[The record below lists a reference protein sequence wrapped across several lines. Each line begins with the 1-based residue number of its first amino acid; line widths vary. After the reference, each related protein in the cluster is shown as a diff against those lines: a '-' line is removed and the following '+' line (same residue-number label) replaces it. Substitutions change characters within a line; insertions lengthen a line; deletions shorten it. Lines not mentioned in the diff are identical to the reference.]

1 MSTMASKRC
10 YYEVL
15 SVSRS
20 ATEVEIK
27 KSYKKLAVAN
37 HPDRNPD
44 DPEAAERF
52 KEAAEAYEV
61 LSDPGKRQIYDQYGH
76 EGLKGSSRAGGRDPF
91 DIFNSFG
98 DLGDILG
105 GLFGGA
111 RTQRSGPRGRRGN
124 DVRTKVTL
132 TLNEVATGCKKDIQ
146 LSRNEHCS
154 TCKGT
159 GAKPGTSPETCDYCD
174 GQGAVLK
181 SQGFFRMQTTCPAC
195 RGEGKI
201 VRQKCEDCRGSGF
214 ERQKIEETVTIPAG
228 VDDGVQLCVQGEGEP
243 GTPGAPRG
251 DLYVEI
257 HVKKHPMFERH
268 DNHLICHVPIS
279 YTQAALGA
287 EIEIP
292 LLDGK
297 ELLTIP
303 PGTQPGEMFKL
314 KQKGLP
320 ALRSG
325 RLGDLHVEIKLEVP
339 TKLDEEEEQLLR
351 QLAEIE
357 KTTVSPHR
365 KSFFERM
372 KEYVFGEDE

>member
-20 ATEVEIK
+20 ASEVEIK

-44 DPEAAERF
+44 DPQAAERF

-61 LSDPGKRQIYDQYGH
+61 LSDPNKRQIYDQYGH
-76 EGLKGSSRAGGRDPF
+76 EGLKGSARAGGRDPF

-105 GLFGGA
+105 GLFGAG
-111 RTQRSGPRGRRGN
+111 RTHRSGPRGRRGN

-132 TLNEVATGCKKDIQ
+132 TLNEVATGCTKDLQ
-146 LSRNEHCS
+146 LSRNEHCT

-201 VRQKCEDCRGSGF
+201 IRQKCEDCRGSGF

-257 HVKKHPMFERH
+257 QVKKHPMFERH
-268 DNHLICHVPIS
+268 DNHLVCHVPIS
-279 YTQAALGA
+279 YTQAALGS

-292 LLDGK
+292 TLNGK
-297 ELLTIP
+297 EMLTVP
-303 PGTQPGEMFKL
+303 AGTQPGEMFKL

-351 QLAEIE
+351 ELAEIE

-372 KEYVFGEDE
+372 KDYFIGEED

>member
-1 MSTMASKRC
+1 MASKRC
-10 YYEVL
+10 YYEIL
-15 SVSRS
+15 TVSRT
-20 ATEVEIK
+20 ATEAEIK
-27 KSYKKLAVAN
+27 KAYKKLAVAN

-61 LSDPGKRQIYDQYGH
+61 LSDSNKRQIYDRYGH
-76 EGLKGSSRAGGRDPF
+76 DGLRGAARSAGRDQF

-98 DLGDILG
+98 DLGEILG
-105 GLFGGA
+105 DLFGGGRA
-111 RTQRSGPRGRRGN
+111 HRSGPRGRRGN
-124 DVRTKVTL
+124 DLKTSVTL
-132 TLNEVATGCKKDIQ
+132 TLNEVATGCQKDIK

-154 TCKGT
+154 TCHGS

-195 RGEGKI
+195 RGEGTI

-214 ERQKIEETVTIPAG
+214 GRRTIEETVTVPPG
-228 VDDGVQLCVQGEGEP
+228 VDTGVQLCLQGEGEP

-251 DLYVEI
+251 DLFVE
-257 HVKKHPMFERH
+257 VRVQKHPMFERH
-268 DNHLICHVPIS
+268 DNHLVCHVPIS
-279 YTQAALGA
+279 YTQAVLGA

-297 ELLTIP
+297 DTLTIP

-314 KQKGLP
+314 KHKGLP
-320 ALRSG
+320 SLRGG
-325 RLGDLHVEIKLEVP
+325 RVGDLHVEIKLEVP
-339 TKLDEEEEQLLR
+339 TRIDENEEQLLR
-351 QLAEIE
+351 KLAEIE
-357 KTTVSPHR
+357 KTAVSPHR